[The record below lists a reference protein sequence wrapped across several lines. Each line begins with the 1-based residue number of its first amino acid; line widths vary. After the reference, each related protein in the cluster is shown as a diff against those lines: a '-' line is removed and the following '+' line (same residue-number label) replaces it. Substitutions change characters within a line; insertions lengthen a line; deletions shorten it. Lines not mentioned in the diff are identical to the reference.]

1 MWHWLWRLWRHY
13 FPGDPE
19 YWIAG
24 SEAGPDGP

>member
-1 MWHWLWRLWRHY
+1 MWHWLWRLWQHY
-13 FPGDPE
+13 FGYPE